1 MTNKPLKP
9 KSCKQCKQP
18 FTPIR
23 PLQEVCCFDCA
34 LAYTLILNVKSIR
47 SERVK
52 SRQETKEKLTK
63 LKTKSEWLK
72 EAQIEFNKYIRLRDQ
87 HLPCISCARFHAGQY
102 HAGHYR
108 TVGANP
114 ALRFNESNVNKQ
126 CAPCNNHLSG
136 NIVSY
141 RIGLVQKYGIKT
153 VEWIEGKHEPQH
165 YTIEQ
170 IKEIKTKYKNLC
182 KQLKENQKMEIS
194 T

>member
-9 KSCKQCKQP
+9 KSCKQCKQL
-18 FTPIR
+18 FTPIK
-23 PLQEVCCFDCA
+23 PLQHVCGFDCA

-72 EAQIEFNKYIRLRDQ
+72 DAQTQFNQYIRLRDAA
-87 HLPCISCARFHAGQY
+87 LPCISCQRFHAGQF
-102 HAGHYR
+102 HAGHYKS
-108 TVGANP
+108 VGSCP
-114 ALRFNESNVNKQ
+114 ALRFEELQVHKQ

-136 NIVSY
+136 NILNY
-141 RIGLVQKYGIKT
+141 RINLLAKIGQEKLDW
-153 VEWIEGKHEPQH
+153 VEGPHNPKH

-182 KQLKENQKMEIS
+182 KQLKENQKMEIA
-194 T
+194 